1 MKKNTILK
9 SIKYSIG
16 EILLVVI
23 GILIA
28 LQINNWNERR
38 KSDNNLKIYYGQ
50 IIQELKKDKVYI
62 KQRIV
67 QLDSSIIA
75 SQKHLNEIQKQ
86 TSLEGLINSQASL
99 TLTPKL
105 LYFSTNT
112 IETLQTTG
120 DLKLLPVEIR
130 SKILDLKIKQNAWI
144 EITSINNSNI
154 AKNVLTAVNLGLS
167 NNVLDLANNKPAKL
181 YEQLKISDNFPKI
194 ALILNGVIGL
204 KNQNELDLKEGLESM
219 MQEINYVN
227 ELIVDEVEK

>member
-1 MKKNTILK
+1 MKRNTILK
-9 SIKYSIG
+9 SIKYSVG

-28 LQINNWNERR
+28 LQINYWNERR

-50 IIQELKKDKVYI
+50 IMQELEKDKTYI
-62 KQRIV
+62 QQRMV
-67 QLDSSIIA
+67 QLDSSIIDTK
-75 SQKHLNEIQKQ
+75 KHLNEIQKQ

-130 SKILDLKIKQNAWI
+130 SKILDLKNKQNAWI

-167 NNVLDLANNKPAKL
+167 NNVLDLANNKSTQL
-181 YEQLKISDNFPKI
+181 YEQLNILDNFPKI

-204 KNQNELDLKEGLESM
+204 KNQNEVDLKEGLESM
-219 MQEINYVN
+219 IQEINYVN
-227 ELIVDEVEK
+227 ELIVNEFEK